1 MMKKI
6 KTIKI
11 ILLLTVIP
19 LFAFTAFHKYY
30 ISVTQVDYIQDEQSV
45 QITSRI
51 FIDDF
56 ESVLR
61 ERYDENIVLAGK
73 GESKDVDLFIE
84 TYLKNKISIKINGK
98 DMKLNFIG
106 KEYDLDIM
114 LCYIEIEDVKEINSI
129 EISNQ
134 LLFEVFDEQQ
144 NMIKTKINSKQKSFL
159 LNHNNKKAMLKF
171 N

>member
-6 KTIKI
+6 KI
-11 ILLLTVIP
+11 ILLITVIP
-19 LFAFTAFHKYY
+19 LFAFTIFHKYY
-30 ISVTQVDYIQDEQSV
+30 ISVTQINYIQDEQSV
-45 QITSRI
+45 QMISRI

-56 ESVLR
+56 EKVLR

-73 GESKDVDLFIE
+73 GESKDVDLYIE
-84 TYLKNKISIKINGK
+84 SYLKNKISVKINGE

-114 LCYIEIEDVKEINSI
+114 LCYIEIEHVKDIESI
-129 EISNQ
+129 EISNAV
-134 LLFEVFDEQQ
+134 LFEVFEAQQ

-159 LNHNNKKAMLKF
+159 LNRNNKTAVLKF